1 MSENTLYVVC
11 VQRKLDTF
19 PLRLRKEAFNE
30 DFLRAY
36 VCVVGWLRGEFS
48 VYVVVNFLSQVI
60 FIFLLFQLH

>member
-1 MSENTLYVVC
+1 MCVPRCVYVVC

-19 PLRLRKEAFNE
+19 PRRLRKEAFSA

-48 VYVVVNFLSQVI
+48 VYVQ
-60 FIFLLFQLH
+60 